1 MNMNGNSPGKR
12 LSGLSLNL
20 DISYLLE
27 AFLLI
32 MAGGL
37 AAYMHFHVRLPLNM
51 PGHHGLEFMAIL
63 TQVRLSSRFRYAG
76 MISMLGTGIVLLVPG
91 LGGGTLL
98 HGFAYLL
105 PGIFIDLMYAAG
117 KERMKVLFVIAF
129 ISGLAYTAIPLS
141 RMILN
146 AFFGYPYMAFV
157 KHGMIYTIF
166 SFFFFGMMGG
176 LLGYGLKS
184 IREIFS
190 KPKNN

>member
-1 MNMNGNSPGKR
+1 MNGNSPEKR

-20 DISYLLE
+20 DITYILE

-63 TQVRLSSRFRYAG
+63 ALVRLSSRFRYAG
-76 MISMLGTGIVLLVPG
+76 MISMIGTGIVLLVPG

-105 PGIFIDLMYAAG
+105 PGIILDLVYGAG
-117 KERMKVLFVIAF
+117 KERMRMLFVIAF
-129 ISGLAYTAIPLS
+129 FSGIAYMAIPLS

-146 AFFGYPYMAFV
+146 ALTGYPYMAFV

-176 LLGYGLKS
+176 LLGYGLNT
-184 IREIFS
+184 IRDIFS